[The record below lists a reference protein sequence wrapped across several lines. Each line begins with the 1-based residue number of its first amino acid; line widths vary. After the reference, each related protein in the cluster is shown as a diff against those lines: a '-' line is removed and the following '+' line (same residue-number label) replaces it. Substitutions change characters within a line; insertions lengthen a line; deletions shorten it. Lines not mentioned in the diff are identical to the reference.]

1 MRMRRS
7 RHGHRF
13 HLARP
18 LRVGRRC
25 SRPPDTQSR
34 REQAREEFL
43 DARDALRIVL
53 EDDIE
58 ADTRAVC
65 PAAENLQVEVY
76 ADELGEARARL
87 IAVLTNGG
95 TDDDARDALAE
106 SLGDLLDEWATTA
119 NVDSTEIVFR
129 QLPEHH

>member
-7 RHGHRF
+7 RHGHRL

-18 LRVGRRC
+18 LRVRRRC
-25 SRPPDTQSR
+25 SPPPDTQSR

-53 EDDIE
+53 EDGIE

-87 IAVLTNGG
+87 IAVLTDGS

-106 SLGDLLDEWATTA
+106 SLADLLDEWATTA

-129 QLPEHH
+129 QLPERH